1 MGKKV
6 DKEIIDI
13 IKKFKEKAKVD
24 KVILF
29 GSYAKGNFTEH
40 SDVDLILVAK
50 RFEKKSFHS
59 RFKGL
64 WSKWHSDLPVDFIPF
79 SPKEFKKLSKKVSIV
94 SEALREGIEI

>member
-13 IKKFKEKAKVD
+13 IKKFKKKAKVD

-40 SDVDLILVAK
+40 SNVDLILVAK
-50 RFEKKSFHS
+50 RFEKRASIPDSRVYGLNGIPTCQWILYHS
-59 RFKGL
+59 LQKNSENYQRRFRL
-64 WSKWHSDLPVDFIPF
+64 
-79 SPKEFKKLSKKVSIV
+79 
-94 SEALREGIEI
+94 